1 MLPTQKPEYEEHM
14 CIILTFIIGE
24 LEVVIHGGD
33 ELLHEEATDAGRQ
46 VLLTFDLTFQ
56 HIGVEI

>member
-1 MLPTQKPEYEEHM
+1 M
-14 CIILTFIIGE
+14 CIVLTFIIRE

-46 VLLTFDLTFQ
+46 VLFTFDFTFQ
-56 HIGVEI
+56 HIRVEI